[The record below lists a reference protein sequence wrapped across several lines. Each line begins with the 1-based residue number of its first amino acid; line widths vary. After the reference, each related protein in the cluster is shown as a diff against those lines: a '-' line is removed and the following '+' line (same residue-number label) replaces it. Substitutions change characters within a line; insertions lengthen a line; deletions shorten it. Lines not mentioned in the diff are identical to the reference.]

1 MRTSR
6 QSSQSDGHAT
16 EVRPGSVPRPGGV
29 PLGLDRRIGPAALCV
44 AIALLAGCPRPQSAG
59 LTVAGSSSVQPIA
72 EMLADRY
79 MAQHPGTQVNVQ
91 GGGSSAGISAALS
104 GAAGI
109 GMSSRHLKPDET
121 GLQSF
126 LLARDAIVLIVHPA
140 NPIKALTTA
149 QARGVFSG
157 HLRRWDQLGGVS
169 HEITCITREEGS
181 GTRGAFEELVMGQDT
196 EISPGAIV
204 QDSTGAA
211 RAIVAGDRNAI
222 AYVSLGM
229 VTDEVAAV
237 TLDGV
242 RPTHETVV
250 RGQYKMTRPF
260 LLLTRGQPS
269 AAARAYLDYVVRP
282 ECRQII
288 ADEGYIPVTAGQ
300 TP

>member
-6 QSSQSDGHAT
+6 QSSQTDEHAA
-16 EVRPGSVPRPGGV
+16 EVRLGPPPRPGGPRAGRGRV
-29 PLGLDRRIGPAALCV
+29 IGPAALCV

-79 MAQHPGTQVNVQ
+79 MAQHPGVQVNVQ

-109 GMSSRHLKPDET
+109 GMSSRNLKPEET

-149 QARGVFSG
+149 QARDIFSG
-157 HLRRWDQLGGVS
+157 RLRRWDRLGGVS

-181 GTRGAFEELVMGQDT
+181 GTRGAFEELVMGQDS
-196 EISPGAIV
+196 EISPEAIV

-237 TLDGV
+237 ALDGV
-242 RPTHETVV
+242 QPTHETVI
-250 RGQYKMTRPF
+250 RGRYRMTRPF
-260 LLLTRGQPS
+260 LLLTKGEPGP
-269 AAARAYLDYVVRP
+269 AARAYLDYVVRP